1 MIGKIAVAALATVIV
16 AAAEARAKTEGE
28 RSNGISLFSPD
39 GTHLGNI
46 ETCQPTTNLA
56 WGEDGRTLFMTGG
69 ILFTGFGLP

>member
-16 AAAEARAKTEGE
+16 AAAEAKAKTEGV
-28 RSNGISLFSPD
+28 RNGISVFSPD

-56 WGEDGRTLFMTGG
+56 WGEDGRTLFITGG
-69 ILFTGFGLP
+69 ILFAGFGLP